1 MPRSAENNKKNLESR
16 QGKKKYTLYIRDTYE
31 PPVYYTIDFR
41 KHGHQKTSRTT
52 SQMFWGKSVLHF
64 KYKGTD
70 WLKQMNIKG

>member
-52 SQMFWGKSVLHF
+52 S
-64 KYKGTD
+64 
-70 WLKQMNIKG
+70 